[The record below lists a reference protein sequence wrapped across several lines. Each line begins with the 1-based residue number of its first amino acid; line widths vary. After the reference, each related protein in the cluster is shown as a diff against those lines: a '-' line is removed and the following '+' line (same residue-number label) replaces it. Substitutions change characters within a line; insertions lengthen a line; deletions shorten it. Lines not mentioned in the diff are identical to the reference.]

1 MIYEPPPST
10 LNVDKIKPLTPED
23 LVGILRRR
31 WLWIACMALLGPALG
46 YGVARVLPAR
56 YTSETLMLVERQ
68 QVPADFVK
76 PVITEELNARVTSIQ
91 AQTLSRSKLQPII
104 EKYGLFKGAV
114 PKAGMDDLVLRLQKA
129 VELEPITPILS
140 TGDRTVPGFHI
151 SVTLGDPRQAQQVCA
166 DIASMFVDE
175 DIRQRERSAQGT
187 TNFLQSQ
194 LDEAKQ
200 KLDEQDSRLAAFK
213 RKNMG
218 MLPDETETNL
228 NILSTLNTQLQAVTQ
243 ALTEAQQNKAY
254 AESILA
260 QQIQAWKLTR
270 AMGIN
275 DTPLDSQSPVDQHL
289 TTLKQRLAALSTT
302 YTDQYP
308 EIIELKKEIAGLE
321 KQTNPAPVTTAKGG
335 SKKTG
340 SQQSAEEAL
349 EPPQIQQLRAQT
361 RAYDQSI
368 KANLVEQERLKETIK
383 SYESRLQLSP
393 AVEEEYKLI
402 TRDHDTA
409 LHFYND
415 LLNKRNESGM
425 AGDLERRQ
433 EGERFRVV
441 DAASFPGKPSFP
453 KRPLFALGG
462 LAGGIACGA
471 AIALLLELLNPVVRT
486 ERDIE
491 FYLGVAPFALVPLFD
506 SPSRP
511 ALRASA
517 HSVKAGSL
525 RLS

>member
-1 MIYEPPPST
+1 ME
-10 LNVDKIKPLTPED
+10 KIKPLTPED

-31 WLWIACMALLGPALG
+31 WVWIACMALLGPALG

-56 YTSETLMLVERQ
+56 YTSETLMLVEQQ

-76 PVITEELNARVTSIQ
+76 PVITEELNARVTNIQ

-104 EKYGLFKGAV
+104 EKYGLFKRETS
-114 PKAGMDDLVLRLQKA
+114 KASMDDLVLRLQKA

-140 TGDRTVPGFHI
+140 SSERTVPGFHI

-187 TNFLQSQ
+187 TSFLQSQ
-194 LDEAKQ
+194 LDDAKR
-200 KLDEQDSRLAAFK
+200 KLDEQDARLAAFK
-213 RKNMG
+213 RKYMG
-218 MLPDETETNL
+218 MLPDETDTNL
-228 NILSTLNTQLQAVTQ
+228 NILSTLNTQLQADTQ

-260 QQIQAWKLTR
+260 QQLQAWKMTR

-275 DTPLDSQSPVDQHL
+275 NTPLDTQSPVDQHL
-289 TTLKQRLAALSTT
+289 SALKQRLAALQTT
-302 YTDQYP
+302 YTNQYP
-308 EIIELKKEIAGLE
+308 EIIELKKEIAELE
-321 KQTNPAPVTTAKGG
+321 KQANPTEAPAAKDGPKKAGG
-335 SKKTG
+335 
-340 SQQSAEEAL
+340 QESAAEAL

-361 RAYDQSI
+361 RAYDQAI
-368 KANLVEQERLKETIK
+368 KADQAEQQRLKDMIK

-441 DAASFPGKPSFP
+441 DAASFPDKPSFP

-471 AIALLLELLNPVVRT
+471 GIALLLELLHPVVRT

-491 FYLGVAPFALVPLFD
+491 FYLGVAPFALVPQFD
-506 SPSRP
+506 PPSERALNTSASRMNAV
-511 ALRASA
+511 ALR
-517 HSVKAGSL
+517 
-525 RLS
+525 